1 MDFYIV
7 DAFSKKPF
15 GGNAA
20 GVVVYEDLSP
30 EMMQKLAAE
39 LRFSETA
46 FIKQINPSTYSIRF
60 FTPTNE
66 IDLCGHATLASFT
79 ALKEGGHI
87 VSNGTYSM
95 KTGNDMLPISVSDD
109 FIMMEQASPIIR
121 ETLSSTDAELLANI
135 FNIPV
140 HEIGDISYDLVPQIA
155 STGVFD
161 IMLPVKSREVL
172 QNLNANFIK
181 LAEFSKE
188 KNVVGVHAFTLD
200 CDDHTACC
208 RNFAPLY
215 GIDEEPATGTSN
227 GALTYY
233 LYMNKVIKDL
243 YVNYTFLQG
252 EKMDRPSIIVSQ
264 LRWEDKIKVLVGG
277 SCYVLSKGRLNL

>member
-20 GVVVYEDLSP
+20 GVVLYENLSP

-39 LRFSETA
+39 LKFSETA
-46 FIKQINPSTYSIRF
+46 FIKRLNASTYSIRF

-66 IDLCGHATLASFT
+66 IDLCGHATLASFI
-79 ALKEGGHI
+79 ALKQGGHI
-87 VSNGTYSM
+87 TGNGTYLM
-95 KTGNDMLPISVSDD
+95 KTEKDMLPISVLDD

-121 ETLSSTDAELLANI
+121 ETLSPTETELLANI

-140 HEIGDISYDLVPQIA
+140 NEIGDITYNLVPQVA

-161 IMLPVKSREVL
+161 IMLPVKSKEVL
-172 QNLNANFIK
+172 ENLNIDFSK
-181 LAEFSKE
+181 LAEFSKD
-188 KNVVGVHAFTLD
+188 KNVIGVHAFTLD
-200 CDDHTACC
+200 CDGHTACC

-227 GALTYY
+227 GALTFY

-243 YVNYTFLQG
+243 NVSYTFLQG
-252 EKMDRPSIIVSQ
+252 EKMGRPSVIVSQ
-264 LRWEDKIKVLVGG
+264 LCGEDKIKVLIGG
-277 SCYVLSKGRLNL
+277 SCCVLSKGRLNL